1 MAGSERTTGPL
12 LFARRCLPLLA
23 LACFGLAAGQ
33 QTAAVD
39 VAGVRF
45 EERARIGTAEAL
57 LNGAGLRSVLGVKL
71 YTIAIYLPQKQ
82 DSLEGALRSQGAKRI
97 QIVNMFD
104 VHAEMFSAG
113 LVKGIRKNLKEAEY
127 ADLRGRVE
135 TLRAAVRAIDHSA
148 AGSVISFDWLPAAAG
163 GGGITRLAV
172 NGLQRGED
180 IAGEDFF
187 QALLKV
193 WLGGEVNDPRLR
205 DALFGIRKL

>member
-1 MAGSERTTGPL
+1 MVGSKRIPW
-12 LFARRCLPLLA
+12 ARRWLPLLA
-23 LACFGLAAGQ
+23 LAWFGLAAGQ
-33 QTAAVD
+33 QSAAVE

-45 EERARIGTAEAL
+45 EERARIGATEAL

-71 YTIAIYLPQKQ
+71 YAIAIYLPQKQ
-82 DSLEGALRSQGAKRI
+82 DSLEGALRIQGAKRI

-113 LVKGIRKNLKEAEY
+113 LVKGIRKNLNEIEFAE
-127 ADLRGRVE
+127 LRGRVD
-135 TLRAAVRAIDHSA
+135 TLRAAVRAIDHTS
-148 AGSVISFDWLPAAAG
+148 AGSVISFDWLPAAGG

-172 NGLQRGED
+172 NGSRRGED

-205 DALFGIRKL
+205 DALFGIRR